1 MARAMDGFIAS
12 YYLQV
17 MRFWRTRAR
26 LMGSI
31 VQPVFWM
38 IFFGI
43 GFTNSVRFIG
53 SPTKYIDYLVPGV
66 ILMSVFM
73 ASFLSGMSVI
83 WDREFGF
90 LKVILVSPTPRKAS
104 ILGRVFGDAT
114 VAIFQGLII
123 SVIAFVIAPD
133 LNYSSIVMVLG
144 IAFLV
149 ALSTSCI
156 GIMIASRMRSFEGFG
171 LIVNLISMPLVFASG
186 VFYPVDA
193 MPDWMKLIAYIS
205 PLTYGADAVR
215 ELMIGIQGFG
225 IIFDVIILS
234 SITAILLMISIS
246 IFERTTIE

>member
-1 MARAMDGFIAS
+1 M
-12 YYLQV
+12 
-17 MRFWRTRAR
+17 
-26 LMGSI
+26 
-31 VQPVFWM
+31 
-38 IFFGI
+38 
-43 GFTNSVRFIG
+43 
-53 SPTKYIDYLVPGV
+53 
-66 ILMSVFM
+66 
-73 ASFLSGMSVI
+73 
-83 WDREFGF
+83 
-90 LKVILVSPTPRKAS
+90 
-104 ILGRVFGDAT
+104 
-114 VAIFQGLII
+114 
-123 SVIAFVIAPD
+123 IAFVIAPD